1 MQNNYKGDPNQAAP
15 NPNGKAKFSCDDCS
29 FSCNSLQNF
38 RIHLQI
44 VHNKSSESLQ
54 ALGTIHKSVPEKPKW
69 SVVLE
74 AQPVMYV
81 QGKPKGSE
89 EVKAQPAIPK
99 LNQMVQ
105 AQPAIPKLNQMVQAQ
120 PARPKLNQMVQAQ
133 PAIPKLNQM
142 VQAQPAIPKLNQMV
156 QAQPGK
162 PKGSIEVKAQQE
174 KPKWS
179 TVVAAQP
186 EKLKGSVV
194 ETQPEKPKE
203 KAVVKPQ
210 PEKLKGRLLVRA
222 LPEKPKGNVVAKA
235 LPEKMKWKAMVKDQ
249 PEKPKWK
256 PIVESQPGTVPGN
269 SGRNIAK
276 LKDYIARTD
285 REPLIGLE
293 YVLEY
298 CLKKGNESEIK
309 YFCHLCECDTDVDP
323 MVEHLAGFGHRK
335 LYLAK
340 EYPYVLKA
348 QPSSKEDQS
357 QFIRRMALE
366 IEREEGTKMYMINS
380 SIWTETV
387 MTLRTADKKMR
398 KKTRWDDNKNDETR
412 MKKALKFLETFEIES
427 EIEATTV
434 SRLCEKLTANLKFYN
449 TKTKD
454 DALFPA
460 RVARAQ
466 DVAMALMRNVAKQRL
481 QNQAQKPKPQVSP
494 QLNTRP
500 PPLQGNANLTHNAGI
515 QSGFPG
521 ANFQKFNIKQN
532 MPKATQYPQGQ
543 QYPFGLLNQKQGMHM
558 KEPLQKAENTQL
570 GDSFM
575 KNLSQEDAQ
584 FFKKLTAL
592 LDVLPQNASSSDSSQ
607 MNSKLLMLKSLIVD
621 QKSAEHEQANQK
633 LMMQIASMVKDTIS
647 AQNASLNQQ
656 LMMLMSSQNSTA
668 MAMQT
673 ASLRNNLMGPD
684 GMSSAGFV
692 QGLQSSGNMQSNMS
706 SLMPFNQNIGSQMY
720 GQTGRIGVGPVD
732 QSAYQVPQV
741 DMQNFPTSSQNYPSI
756 PQKYPGTSHN
766 HPSTSQNYPST
777 SQNYPSNSQNYPSTS
792 QNYDNFAYRN
802 SVEGNFSG
810 QGEPYVSKRDGIVS
824 TLTAGQNERTT
835 LTHTDEPSVYDKELD
850 KSYYSNP
857 SKQVPESRYNDRM
870 EKQASYTRVCLS
882 PSSPRN
888 QYADY
893 IENPREEIGIQD
905 QRRHSLRSYNSS
917 NWDDQE
923 EDMRYIKR
931 ARLDLDKRSDRS
943 EGYSNQSLESLGM
956 NTASMPEELLKRIK
970 GKDLF
975 TTSAII
981 SEYSERHS
989 GK

>member
-1 MQNNYKGDPNQAAP
+1 MQNNYKGNLNQAAP
-15 NPNGKAKFSCDDCS
+15 NPNGRAKFACDDCS
-29 FSCNSLQNF
+29 FSCSSLQNF
-38 RIHLQI
+38 RIHLQLYI
-44 VHNKSSESLQ
+44 TSQVKALSSRKAKMECGTGSSASNSKIKPDGASSASNSEIKPDGASSASNSEIKPDDASSASNSEIKPDDASSARKTEREHRSESSTRKTEMEQGSGSSARKTERERGGNSARKTQRKSS
-54 ALGTIHKSVPEKPKW
+54 
-69 SVVLE
+69 
-74 AQPVMYV
+74 
-81 QGKPKGSE
+81 SE
-89 EVKAQPAIPK
+89 TTA
-99 LNQMVQ
+99 
-105 AQPAIPKLNQMVQAQ
+105 
-120 PARPKLNQMVQAQ
+120 
-133 PAIPKLNQM
+133 
-142 VQAQPAIPKLNQMV
+142 
-156 QAQPGK
+156 
-162 PKGSIEVKAQQE
+162 
-174 KPKWS
+174 
-179 TVVAAQP
+179 
-186 EKLKGSVV
+186 
-194 ETQPEKPKE
+194 
-203 KAVVKPQ
+203 
-210 PEKLKGRLLVRA
+210 EKLKGRLLVRA

-412 MKKALKFLETFEIES
+412 MKKALKFLEKFEIES

-449 TKTKD
+449 TKSKD

-500 PPLQGNANLTHNAGI
+500 PPLQGNANLTHNVGI
-515 QSGFPG
+515 LSGFPG

-532 MPKATQYPQGQ
+532 MPKATPYPQGQ
-543 QYPFGLLNQKQGMHM
+543 QYPFGLLNQKQAMQM
-558 KEPLQKAENTQL
+558 KEPQQKAENTQL

-575 KNLSQEDAQ
+575 KNLSQEDTQ

-633 LMMQIASMVKDTIS
+633 LMTQIASMVKDTIS

-668 MAMQT
+668 MVMQT

-692 QGLQSSGNMQSNMS
+692 QGLQSSGNMQSNMN

-720 GQTGRIGVGPVD
+720 GQTGRIGMGPVD

-741 DMQNFPTSSQNYPSI
+741 DMQNFPTSSQNYPSM
-756 PQKYPGTSHN
+756 PQKYPGTSQN
-766 HPSTSQNYPST
+766 HPSTSQNFPSTSQNFPSTSQNYPST
-777 SQNYPSNSQNYPSTS
+777 SQNYPSTSQNYPSTS
-792 QNYDNFAYRN
+792 QNYPSTSQDYDNFAYRN
-802 SVEGNFSG
+802 SVEGNFSR
-810 QGEPYVSKRDGIVS
+810 QGEPYVSKRDGIAN
-824 TLTAGQNERTT
+824 TLTTGQNERTT

-893 IENPREEIGIQD
+893 NENPREEIGIQD
-905 QRRHSLRSYNSS
+905 QRQHSLRSYNSS

-943 EGYSNQSLESLGM
+943 ESYSNQSLESLGM

-981 SEYSERHS
+981 SEYSERRS